1 MTDKTILLPPLKTG
15 DTIGVMSPSS
25 YIEPEKLAAGVAIL
39 EQAGFKVKIHPQT
52 LTRYNQSAGSSDQK
66 VAAFHDLL
74 KDKDVKAIIAA
85 IGGNRSAQMLEKLDI
100 DTLRENPKTIM
111 GFSDA
116 TALQNGIY
124 AKAGLTSIYGPTI
137 SKLPIISPDSLR
149 QCLKRLTSGHPL
161 PFPTQNLQIVKTGSA
176 KGVLIGGTLSVFCS
190 LVGTPYLPTPQGK
203 ILFLE
208 DVNEEMNRI
217 DRMLWHLRTAL
228 PFEQLGGLLF
238 GQFTSCQDT
247 GGRPFGFT
255 LEDIIKEHSAGMTGP
270 VAMNA
275 AFGHGEDLFPIS
287 IGLCGEMTLERCS
300 GKDSRMNILI

>member
-1 MTDKTILLPPLKTG
+1 MTEALLSPPLKMG

-25 YIEPEKLAAGVAIL
+25 YIEPEKLAAGVAVL

-52 LTRYNQSAGSSDQK
+52 LARYNQSAGSSDQK
-66 VAAFHDLL
+66 VSAFHDLL
-74 KDKDVKAIIAA
+74 KDKEVKAIIAA
-85 IGGNRSAQMLEKLDI
+85 IGGNRSAQMLEKLDVGV
-100 DTLRENPKTIM
+100 LRENPKIIM

-124 AKAGLTSIYGPTI
+124 AKAGLASIYGPTI
-137 SKLPIISPDSLR
+137 SKLPVISPASLQ
-149 QCLKRLTSGHPL
+149 QCLKRLTSAHTL
-161 PFPTQNLQIVKTGSA
+161 PFPTQNLQIVKSGSA
-176 KGVLIGGTLSVFCS
+176 KGALIGGTLSVFCS
-190 LVGTPYLPTPQGK
+190 LVGTPYLPDPQGK

-208 DVNEEMNRI
+208 DINEEMNRI

-228 PFEQLGGLLF
+228 PFERLAGLLF

-287 IGLCGEMTLERCS
+287 IGLCGEMTLES
-300 GKDSRMNILI
+300 DSDKDSHMNLLI

>member
-1 MTDKTILLPPLKTG
+1 MTEALLSPPLKIG

-25 YIEPEKLAAGVAIL
+25 YIEPEKLAAGVAVL

-52 LTRYNQSAGSSDQK
+52 LARYNQSAGSSDQK
-66 VAAFHDLL
+66 VSAFHDLL

-85 IGGNRSAQMLEKLDI
+85 IGGNRSAQMLEKLDVGV
-100 DTLRENPKTIM
+100 LRENPKIIM

-137 SKLPIISPDSLR
+137 SKLPVISPASLQ
-149 QCLKRLTSGHPL
+149 QCLRRLTSAHTL
-161 PFPTQNLQIVKTGSA
+161 PFPTQNLQIVKNGSA

-190 LVGTPYLPTPQGK
+190 LVGTPYLPDPQGK

-208 DVNEEMNRI
+208 DLNEEMNRI

-228 PFEQLGGLLF
+228 PFERLAGLLF

-287 IGLCGEMTLERCS
+287 IGLCGEMTLKS
-300 GKDSRMNILI
+300 GSDKDSHMNLLI

>member
-1 MTDKTILLPPLKTG
+1 MTEARLSPPLKMG

-25 YIEPEKLAAGVAIL
+25 YIEPEKLAAGVAVL

-52 LTRYNQSAGSSDQK
+52 LARYNQSAGSTDQK
-66 VAAFHDLL
+66 VSAFHDLL
-74 KDKDVKAIIAA
+74 KDKEVKAVMAA

-100 DTLRENPKTIM
+100 GILRENPKIIM

-137 SKLPIISPDSLR
+137 SKLPVISPDSLH
-149 QCLKRLTSGHPL
+149 QCLKRLTSAHTL
-161 PFPTQNLQIVKTGSA
+161 PFPTQNLQIVKNGSA

-190 LVGTPYLPTPQGK
+190 LVGTPYLPDPQGK

-208 DVNEEMNRI
+208 DINEEMNRI

-228 PFEQLGGLLF
+228 PFERLAGLLF
-238 GQFTSCQDT
+238 GQFTSCRDT

-255 LEDIIKEHSAGMTGP
+255 LEDIIKEHSAGVTGP

-287 IGLCGEMTLERCS
+287 IGLCGEMTLERGS
-300 GKDSRMNILI
+300 GKDSRMNLLI